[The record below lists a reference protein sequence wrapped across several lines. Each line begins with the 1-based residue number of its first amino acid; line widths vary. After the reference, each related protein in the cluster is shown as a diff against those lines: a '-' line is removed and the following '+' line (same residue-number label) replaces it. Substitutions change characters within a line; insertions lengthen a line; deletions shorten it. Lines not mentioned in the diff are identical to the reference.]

1 MSGRNNLSR
10 QCQVSTEVFNSLGGK
25 VAVGMLPA
33 VGKTD
38 VSARLKRFHEVENFE
53 VGASLDVRVG
63 GAYGILLDDENTL
76 AEQVGEDCDAVGLG
90 DEHCSRCCLDALVVF
105 IEAKHEKLL
114 LKKKL

>member
-90 DEHCSRCCLDALVVF
+90 DEHGRCCLGRSGRIYRSKTRKASA
-105 IEAKHEKLL
+105 E
-114 LKKKL
+114 KKL